1 MLQGLEFMLKC
12 CHKYDLVWKKREC
25 QNFEECPRK
34 HSHNFCYLMI
44 VLLSGVLSVKLY
56 LRYKHKFYGPCLKIV
71 CQQTAF
77 LLC

>member
-1 MLQGLEFMLKC
+1 
-12 CHKYDLVWKKREC
+12 
-25 QNFEECPRK
+25 
-34 HSHNFCYLMI
+34 MI
-44 VLLSGVLSVKLY
+44 VLVSGVLIVKLY